1 MAIEKVPDLSSA
13 GVSEGK
19 SCSIANIMNTV
30 IVKEA
35 LSKLGKVL
43 STHLHQGQCAIT
55 FKSIL
60 I

>member
-1 MAIEKVPDLSSA
+1 MAIEKVPDLSST
-13 GVSEGK
+13 GGSDGK
-19 SCSIANIMNTV
+19 SYSIANIMNTV

-55 FKSIL
+55 FKGIL